1 MDLKVGQDCEVPL
14 SSLSTKLPEKPATR
28 ALWPLGNA
36 ARVCLPVEHLLEPL
50 SVCEMLSLA

>member
-1 MDLKVGQDCEVPL
+1 
-14 SSLSTKLPEKPATR
+14 
-28 ALWPLGNA
+28 LWPLGNA